1 VNLERLFTNA
11 DFFFDDDE
19 PLQRKKKIQ
28 IKFRATFYMNDSLLE
43 VDFPIVDTFYVVVL
57 QLTIFNF
64 MLFVIASIFIYLPAL
79 NSEIGSTLP

>member
-1 VNLERLFTNA
+1 
-11 DFFFDDDE
+11 
-19 PLQRKKKIQ
+19 
-28 IKFRATFYMNDSLLE
+28 MNDSLLE